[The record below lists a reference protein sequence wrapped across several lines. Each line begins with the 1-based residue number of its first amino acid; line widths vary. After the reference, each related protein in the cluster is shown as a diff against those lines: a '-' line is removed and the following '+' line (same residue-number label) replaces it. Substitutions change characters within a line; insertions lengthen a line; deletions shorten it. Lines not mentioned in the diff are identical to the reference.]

1 MCYSYQMVT
10 EYTLGAT
17 TNDPDQL
24 SKVAGLFKFYSS
36 LGMFLSFIL
45 AGQGVV
51 FLGQSTLQLVLY
63 FLGSIA
69 VVYILWQKILETN
82 YFTEENVI
90 VPHDIE
96 EKMRLEGKVDEEVIR
111 REQEKER
118 LAAEK
123 RARDDGVA
131 GVVEEGVVAGDK

>member
-1 MCYSYQMVT
+1 MVT

-45 AGQGVV
+45 AGQRVI

-63 FLGSIA
+63 FLGSLC
-69 VVYILWQKILETN
+69 VVFTLARKVLETN
-82 YFTEENVI
+82 YFTEQNVI
-90 VPHDIE
+90 VPHDVE
-96 EKMRLEGKVDEEVIR
+96 EKMKLEGKLDEEVLR
-111 REQEKER
+111 AESEKER
-118 LAAEK
+118 LAREEAA
-123 RARDDGVA
+123 RAKGGETIAKEGVA
-131 GVVEEGVVAGDK
+131 VGGK